1 MSTPALTL
9 HGVGKRFGDVQAL
22 HDVDVTVESGTVHC
36 ILGENGAGKST
47 LCNLVFGGYP
57 PDTGRIALGGK
68 DFRPDSPAAAM
79 AAGVAMVHQHFSLV
93 TTMTVAEN
101 LLLTQHGLRLRRQ
114 DLTDRLDEIAQTYRL
129 RVDLD
134 QQVATMPVGARQKVE
149 IVKALLRDP
158 SLILLDE
165 PTGVLDPAEIDALI
179 DTCRAIAADG
189 KAVVLVTHK
198 LGEVA
203 RVADAATVLRRG
215 TVAGGGRMST
225 TSIAQLLTAMVGRT
239 AADLDPTVAA
249 TIGLDPADAVTHR
262 VGAAPTSISGPDA
275 AEPRSITT
283 SKTSVPMGETGS
295 TASALTRA
303 PIVEHGAESVAP
315 RVDNESG
322 SAAAVLTVDR
332 VTVHRADGSTAL
344 NDARLVVYPGEIVG
358 IAGVE
363 GNGQSELVAVL
374 AGDTPVSGG
383 TVTLADTDITTA
395 NPATRTGLG
404 IGIVPED
411 RHRDAMVAEMTLA
424 ENLFLG
430 RLGRFRR
437 FGLLDKQA
445 MGRAAKA
452 ELDRFDVRAAGP
464 WVPMGS
470 LSGGNQQKVVLA
482 RELSAAN
489 LRCLVAAQPTRGLD
503 IGAVDFVLTQLRRAA
518 TAGCGVL
525 VVSSEVPELL
535 ALCDRVFV
543 AYRGALAGPVET
555 SDPAAAQQISEL
567 MMGVAA

>member
-9 HGVGKRFGDVQAL
+9 HGVGKRFGDVRAL
-22 HDVDVTVESGTVHC
+22 HDVDLTVGSGTVHC

-47 LCNLVFGGYP
+47 LCNLVFGGYR
-57 PDTGRIALGGK
+57 PDAGRMTLGS
-68 DFRPDSPAAAM
+68 DPFRPDSPAAAM
-79 AAGVAMVHQHFSLV
+79 TAGVAMVHQHFSLV

-101 LLLTQHGLRLRRQ
+101 LLLTQHGRRLRRK
-114 DLTDRLDEIAQTYRL
+114 DLTDRLDEIAQRYRL
-129 RVDLD
+129 RIDLD
-134 QQVATMPVGARQKVE
+134 QRVASMPVGARQKVE

-215 TVAGGGRMST
+215 TVAGGGPMSNT
-225 TSIAQLLTAMVGRT
+225 TITELLTAMVGRT

-249 TIGLDPADAVTHR
+249 TIGLDPADT
-262 VGAAPTSISGPDA
+262 AAP
-275 AEPRSITT
+275 
-283 SKTSVPMGETGS
+283 KTIANPSLPGETS
-295 TASALTRA
+295 
-303 PIVEHGAESVAP
+303 
-315 RVDNESG
+315 
-322 SAAAVLTVDR
+322 SAAPVLTVDR
-332 VTVHRADGSTAL
+332 VTVHRDDGSAAL
-344 NDARLVVYPGEIVG
+344 DDAHLLVRPGEIVG

-374 AGDTPVSGG
+374 AGGTPVSSG
-383 TVTLADTDITTA
+383 TVTLAETDITTA
-395 NPATRTGLG
+395 SPATRTGLG
-404 IGIVPED
+404 LGVVPED

-445 MGRAAKA
+445 MGRAAQA

-518 TAGCGVL
+518 ADGCGVL

-535 ALCDRVFV
+535 ALCDRVLV

-555 SDPAAAQQISEL
+555 SDPTAAQQISEL
-567 MMGVAA
+567 MMGVAG

>member
-47 LCNLVFGGYP
+47 LCNLVFGGYR
-57 PDTGRIALGGK
+57 PDSGRIQLGGK

-79 AAGVAMVHQHFSLV
+79 ASGVAMVHQHFSLV

-101 LLLTQHGLRLRRQ
+101 LLLTQHGLRSRRTE
-114 DLTDRLDEIAQTYRL
+114 LTDRLDEIAQRYRL

-134 QQVATMPVGARQKVE
+134 QRVATMPVGARQKVE

-158 SLILLDE
+158 ALILLDE

-215 TVAGGGRMST
+215 TVAGGGRMSNT
-225 TSIAQLLTAMVGRT
+225 TIAGLLTAMVGRT
-239 AADLDPTVAA
+239 AADLDPSVAA
-249 TIGLDPADAVTHR
+249 TIGLDPT
-262 VGAAPTSISGPDA
+262 DA
-275 AEPRSITT
+275 ARSIGVAVSNTE
-283 SKTSVPMGETGS
+283 SDSPAQALAGEPVVDHG
-295 TASALTRA
+295 TASAPSSARLVPSADSVSPA
-303 PIVEHGAESVAP
+303 P
-315 RVDNESG
+315 
-322 SAAAVLTVDR
+322 VLTIDR
-332 VTVHRADGSTAL
+332 VTVHRADGSAAL
-344 NDARLVVYPGEIVG
+344 DDARLVVRPGEIVG

-374 AGDTPVSGG
+374 AGGTPVSGG
-383 TVTLADTDITTA
+383 RVTLADTDITTA
-395 NPATRTGLG
+395 SPATRTALGLG
-404 IGIVPED
+404 VVPED

-430 RLGRFRR
+430 QLGRFRR

-445 MGRAAKA
+445 MGRAAQA

-518 TAGCGVL
+518 ADGCGVL

-555 SDPAAAQQISEL
+555 ADPAAAQQISEL
-567 MMGVAA
+567 MMGVAP

>member
-1 MSTPALTL
+1 MITPALTL
-9 HGVGKRFGDVQAL
+9 QGLGKSFGDVQAL

-36 ILGENGAGKST
+36 VLGENGAGKST
-47 LCNLVFGGYP
+47 LCNLVFGGYR
-57 PDTGRIALGGK
+57 PDTGRMTLGGTE
-68 DFRPDSPAAAM
+68 FRPDSPAAAM

-101 LLLTQHGLRLRRQ
+101 LLLTQRGVRMRRAE
-114 DLTDRLDEIAQTYRL
+114 LTDRLDEIAQRYRL
-129 RVDLD
+129 RIDLD
-134 QQVATMPVGARQKVE
+134 QQIATMPVGARQKVE

-179 DTCRAIAADG
+179 DTCRAVAADG

-215 TVAGGGRMST
+215 TVAGGGRMSNT
-225 TSIAQLLTAMVGRT
+225 GIAQLLTAMVGRT

-249 TIGLDPADAVTHR
+249 TLGLDTVRPATKVTP
-262 VGAAPTSISGPDA
+262 APETATPVL
-275 AEPRSITT
+275 
-283 SKTSVPMGETGS
+283 SVDGL
-295 TASALTRA
+295 TA
-303 PIVEHGAESVAP
+303 
-315 RVDNESG
+315 
-322 SAAAVLTVDR
+322 
-332 VTVHRADGSTAL
+332 HRADGSTAL
-344 NDARLVVYPGEIVG
+344 DEVRLRVRPGEIVG

-374 AGDTPVSGG
+374 AGSAPAAAG
-383 TVTLADTDITTA
+383 TVTLDGTDITA
-395 NPATRTGLG
+395 ARPATRTGLG
-404 IGIVPED
+404 LGVVPED
-411 RHRDAMVAEMTLA
+411 RHRDAMVADMTIA

-430 RLGRFRR
+430 QLGRFRR
-437 FGLLDKQA
+437 FGLLDKRA
-445 MGRAAKA
+445 MGRAAQA
-452 ELDRFDVRAAGP
+452 ELARFDVRAAGP
-464 WVPMGS
+464 WVRMGA

-482 RELSAAN
+482 RELSTEN

-518 TAGCGVL
+518 ADGCGVL

-535 ALCDRVFV
+535 ALCDRVLV
-543 AYRGALAGPVET
+543 AYRGTLTGPVET
-555 SDPAAAQQISEL
+555 ADPTAAQQISEL
-567 MMGVAA
+567 MMGVSA

>member
-22 HDVDVTVESGTVHC
+22 HDVHVTVESGTVHC

-47 LCNLVFGGYP
+47 LCNLVFGGYR
-57 PDTGRIALGGK
+57 PDTGRIELGGEA
-68 DFRPDSPAAAM
+68 FRPDSPAAAM
-79 AAGVAMVHQHFSLV
+79 ASGVAMVHQHFSLV

-101 LLLTQHGLRLRRQ
+101 LLLTQHGLRSRRTE
-114 DLTDRLDEIAQTYRL
+114 LTDRLDEIAQRYRL

-158 SLILLDE
+158 ALILLDE

-215 TVAGGGRMST
+215 TVAGGGPMSST
-225 TSIAQLLTAMVGRT
+225 TIAELLTAMVGRP
-239 AADLDPTVAA
+239 ADDLDPTLAA
-249 TIGLDPADAVTHR
+249 TIGLDPGDARRPASVPVLVAESGTPTTDLTGR
-262 VGAAPTSISGPDA
+262 PAIDNGTESAPPNNS
-275 AEPRSITT
+275 PRS
-283 SKTSVPMGETGS
+283 
-295 TASALTRA
+295 SA
-303 PIVEHGAESVAP
+303 
-315 RVDNESG
+315 DSG
-322 SAAAVLTVDR
+322 LPAAVLTIDR
-332 VTVHRADGSTAL
+332 VTVHRTDGSVAL
-344 NDARLVVYPGEIVG
+344 DDAGLLVQPGEIVG

-374 AGDTPVSGG
+374 AGSTPVSSGS
-383 TVTLADTDITTA
+383 VTLAGTDITA
-395 NPATRTGLG
+395 ASPATRTALGL
-404 IGIVPED
+404 GIVPED

-430 RLGRFRR
+430 RLGGFRR

-445 MGRAAKA
+445 MGRAAQT

-518 TAGCGVL
+518 ADGCGVL

-555 SDPAAAQQISEL
+555 SDPTAAQQISEL
-567 MMGVAA
+567 MMGVTA

>member
-9 HGVGKRFGDVQAL
+9 QGLGKSFGDVRAL

-36 ILGENGAGKST
+36 VLGENGAGKST
-47 LCNLVFGGYP
+47 LCNLVFGGYR
-57 PDTGRIALGGK
+57 PDTGRMTLGGTE
-68 DFRPDSPAAAM
+68 FRPDSPAAAM

-101 LLLTQHGLRLRRQ
+101 LLLTQRGVRMRRGE
-114 DLTDRLDEIAQTYRL
+114 LTDRLDEIAQRYRL
-129 RVDLD
+129 RIDLD
-134 QQVATMPVGARQKVE
+134 QRVATMPVGARQKVE

-179 DTCRAIAADG
+179 DTCRAVAADG

-215 TVAGGGRMST
+215 TVAGGGRMSNT
-225 TSIAQLLTAMVGRT
+225 GITQLLTAMVGRT

-249 TIGLDPADAVTHR
+249 TLGVDTARPATKI
-262 VGAAPTSISGPDA
+262 APTPETA
-275 AEPRSITT
+275 MPVL
-283 SKTSVPMGETGS
+283 SVDGL
-295 TASALTRA
+295 TA
-303 PIVEHGAESVAP
+303 
-315 RVDNESG
+315 
-322 SAAAVLTVDR
+322 
-332 VTVHRADGSTAL
+332 HRADGSTAL
-344 NDARLVVYPGEIVG
+344 DEVRLRVRPGEIVG

-374 AGDTPVSGG
+374 AGSAPAAAG
-383 TVTLADTDITTA
+383 TVTLDGTDITA
-395 NPATRTGLG
+395 ARPATRTGLG
-404 IGIVPED
+404 LAVVPED
-411 RHRDAMVAEMTLA
+411 RHRDAMVADMTIA

-430 RLGRFRR
+430 QLGRFRR
-437 FGLLDKQA
+437 FGLLDKRA
-445 MGRAAKA
+445 MGRAAQA
-452 ELDRFDVRAAGP
+452 ELERFDVRAAGP
-464 WVPMGS
+464 WVRMGA

-482 RELSAAN
+482 RELSTTN

-503 IGAVDFVLTQLRRAA
+503 IGAVDFVLTRLRSAA
-518 TAGCGVL
+518 ADGCGVL

-535 ALCDRVFV
+535 ALCDRVLV
-543 AYRGALAGPVET
+543 AYRGTLTGPVET
-555 SDPAAAQQISEL
+555 ADPTAAQQISEL
-567 MMGVAA
+567 MMGVSA

>member
-1 MSTPALTL
+1 MSTSALTL
-9 HGVGKRFGDVQAL
+9 QGVGKRFGDVQAL

-47 LCNLVFGGYP
+47 LCNLVFGGYR
-57 PDTGRIALGGK
+57 PDTGAMLLGGK

-101 LLLTQHGLRLRRQ
+101 LLLTQQGLRMRRK
-114 DLTDRLDEIAQTYRL
+114 DLTDRLDEIAQRYRL
-129 RVDLD
+129 RIDPD
-134 QQVATMPVGARQKVE
+134 SQVATMPVGARQKVE

-215 TVAGGGRMST
+215 TVAGGGRMSN

-249 TIGLDPADAVTHR
+249 TIGLDPAEAM
-262 VGAAPTSISGPDA
+262 VGEAA
-275 AEPRSITT
+275 SITDT
-283 SKTSVPMGETGS
+283 HSNVDQGTVPGADTRPVAAGESGCP
-295 TASALTRA
+295 A
-303 PIVEHGAESVAP
+303 PI
-315 RVDNESG
+315 
-322 SAAAVLTVDR
+322 LTVDG
-332 VTVHRADGSTAL
+332 VTVHRADGSAAL
-344 NDARLVVYPGEIVG
+344 NDARLVVRPGEIVG

-374 AGDTPVSGG
+374 AGGTPVSSG
-383 TVTLADTDITTA
+383 TVSLAGTDITTA
-395 NPATRTGLG
+395 SPATRTGLG
-404 IGIVPED
+404 LGVVPED

-430 RLGRFRR
+430 QLGRFRR
-437 FGLLDKQA
+437 FGLLDKKA
-445 MGRAAKA
+445 MGRAAQA

-482 RELSAAN
+482 RELSTAD

-518 TAGCGVL
+518 ADGCAVL

>member
-9 HGVGKRFGDVQAL
+9 QGVGKRFGDVQAL

-47 LCNLVFGGYP
+47 LCNLVFGGYR
-57 PDTGRIALGGK
+57 PDSGRMRLGDK
-68 DFRPDSPAAAM
+68 TFRPDSPAAAM
-79 AAGVAMVHQHFSLV
+79 ASGVAMVHQHFSLV

-101 LLLTQHGLRLRRQ
+101 LLLTQHGLRMRRK
-114 DLTDRLDEIAQTYRL
+114 DLTDRLDEIAQRYRL
-129 RVDLD
+129 RIDLD

-158 SLILLDE
+158 ALILLDE

-215 TVAGGGRMST
+215 TVAGGGRMSN
-225 TSIAQLLTAMVGRT
+225 TSIAGLLTAMVGRT

-249 TIGLDPADAVTHR
+249 TLGI
-262 VGAAPTSISGPDA
+262 DA
-275 AEPRSITT
+275 ASSAPKPAAREPS
-283 SKTSVPMGETGS
+283 SLES
-295 TASALTRA
+295 TPVLAVDGLSAR
-303 PIVEHGAESVAP
+303 
-315 RVDNESG
+315 
-322 SAAAVLTVDR
+322 
-332 VTVHRADGSTAL
+332 RADGSTAL
-344 NDARLVVYPGEIVG
+344 DEVRLLVRPGEIVG

-374 AGDTPVSGG
+374 AGSTPASGG
-383 TVTLADTDITTA
+383 TVTLDGTDITA
-395 NPATRTGLG
+395 ARPATRTELGLG
-404 IGIVPED
+404 VVPED
-411 RHRDAMVAEMTLA
+411 RHRDAMVADMTIA

-437 FGLLDKQA
+437 FGLLDKRA
-445 MGRAAKA
+445 IGRAAQT

-464 WVPMGS
+464 WVRMGS

-518 TAGCGVL
+518 ADGCGVL

-555 SDPAAAQQISEL
+555 SDPAAAQQISEM
-567 MMGVAA
+567 MMGVSA

>member
-1 MSTPALTL
+1 MAMGTPALTL
-9 HGVGKRFGDVQAL
+9 HGVGKSFGAVRAL
-22 HDVDVTVESGTVHC
+22 HDVDVTVESGTVHSV
-36 ILGENGAGKST
+36 LGENGAGKST

-57 PDTGRIALGGK
+57 PDDGRIELGGK
-68 DFRPDSPAAAM
+68 AFRPESPAAAM
-79 AAGVAMVHQHFSLV
+79 RAGVAMVHQHFSLV

-101 LLLTQHGLRLRRQ
+101 LLLTQHGLRLRRR
-114 DLTDRLDEIAQTYRL
+114 DLTSRLDEIAHRYRL
-129 RVDLD
+129 RIDLD

-158 SLILLDE
+158 ALILLDE

-215 TVAGGGRMST
+215 TVAGGGPLPET
-225 TSIAQLLTAMVGRT
+225 TISELLTAMVGREAT
-239 AADLDPTVAA
+239 DLDPTVAA
-249 TIGLDPADAVTHR
+249 TIGLDPGEHR
-262 VGAAPTSISGPDA
+262 
-275 AEPRSITT
+275 TT
-283 SKTSVPMGETGS
+283 GRRRGETVI
-295 TASALTRA
+295 A
-303 PIVEHGAESVAP
+303 HESSSP
-315 RVDNESG
+315 
-322 SAAAVLTVDR
+322 AAVLTVDG
-332 VTVHRADGSTAL
+332 VTVHRADGSIAL
-344 NDARLVVYPGEIVG
+344 DEASLAVRPGEIVG

-374 AGDTPVSGG
+374 AGGTPVRAG
-383 TVTLADTDITTA
+383 TVALAGADITTA
-395 NPATRTGLG
+395 NPATRTSLGLG
-404 IGIVPED
+404 VVPED
-411 RHRDAMVAEMTLA
+411 RHRDGMVADMTLA

-430 RLGRFRR
+430 GLGRFRR

-445 MGRAAKA
+445 MGRAAQA

-503 IGAVDFVLTQLRRAA
+503 IGAVDFVLTQLRDAA
-518 TAGCGVL
+518 ARGCGVL

-535 ALCDRVFV
+535 ALCDRIFV
-543 AYRGALAGPVET
+543 AYRGELAGPVET
-555 SDPAAAQQISEL
+555 TDPGAAQQISEL

>member
-9 HGVGKRFGDVQAL
+9 QGVGKRFGDVQAL

-47 LCNLVFGGYP
+47 LCNLVFGGYR
-57 PDTGRIALGGK
+57 PDNGRIKLGGN

-93 TTMTVAEN
+93 TTMTVGEN
-101 LLLTQHGLRLRRQ
+101 LLLTQRGLRMRRR
-114 DLTDRLDEIAQTYRL
+114 DLTDRLAEIAQRYRL
-129 RVDLD
+129 RIDLD

-158 SLILLDE
+158 ALILLDE

-225 TSIAQLLTAMVGRT
+225 TTIAQLLTAMVGRT
-239 AADLDPTVAA
+239 AADLHPTVAA
-249 TIGLDPADAVTHR
+249 TIGLDPTKP
-262 VGAAPTSISGPDA
+262 AAPAST
-275 AEPRSITT
+275 AEAVVQESAN
-283 SKTSVPMGETGS
+283 ETGS
-295 TASALTRA
+295 PA
-303 PIVEHGAESVAP
+303 P
-315 RVDNESG
+315 
-322 SAAAVLTVDR
+322 VLTVDR
-332 VTVHRADGSTAL
+332 VTVRRADGSAAL
-344 NDARLVVYPGEIVG
+344 DDARLVVRPGEIVG

-374 AGDTPVSGG
+374 AGSTPVNAG
-383 TVTLADTDITTA
+383 TVTLDGVDITTA
-395 NPATRTGLG
+395 RPAARTERGL
-404 IGIVPED
+404 GIVPED
-411 RHRDAMVAEMTLA
+411 RHRDAMVADMTLA

-430 RLGRFRR
+430 QLSRFRR
-437 FGLLDKQA
+437 FGLLDKRA
-445 MGRAAKA
+445 IGRAAQT

-464 WVPMGS
+464 WVRMGS

-482 RELSAAN
+482 RELSATN

-518 TAGCGVL
+518 ADGCGVL

-555 SDPAAAQQISEL
+555 SDPTAAQQISEL
-567 MMGVAA
+567 MMGVSV

>member
-1 MSTPALTL
+1 MSASALTL
-9 HGVGKRFGDVQAL
+9 QGLGKSFGDVQAL

-36 ILGENGAGKST
+36 VLGENGAGKST
-47 LCNLVFGGYP
+47 LCNLVFGGYR
-57 PDTGRIALGGK
+57 PDTGRMMLGGTE
-68 DFRPDSPAAAM
+68 FRPDSPAAAM

-101 LLLTQHGLRLRRQ
+101 LLLTQRGVRMRRAE
-114 DLTDRLDEIAQTYRL
+114 LTDRLDEIARRYRL
-129 RVDLD
+129 RIDLD
-134 QQVATMPVGARQKVE
+134 QRVATMPVGARQKVE

-179 DTCRAIAADG
+179 DTCRAVAADG

-249 TIGLDPADAVTHR
+249 TLGLDTATAPVPRAAAADL
-262 VGAAPTSISGPDA
+262 GDAAPVLVVDGVSATRPD
-275 AEPRSITT
+275 
-283 SKTSVPMGETGS
+283 G
-295 TASALTRA
+295 
-303 PIVEHGAESVAP
+303 SVALDEV
-315 RVDNESG
+315 RL
-322 SAAAVLTVDR
+322 AVR
-332 VTVHRADGSTAL
+332 
-344 NDARLVVYPGEIVG
+344 PGEIVG

-374 AGDTPVSGG
+374 AGGVAATGG
-383 TVTLADTDITTA
+383 TVTLDGIDITA
-395 NPATRTGLG
+395 ARPAIRTGLG
-404 IGIVPED
+404 LGVVPED
-411 RHRDAMVAEMTLA
+411 RHRDAMVADMTLA

-430 RLGRFRR
+430 QLGRFRR
-437 FGLLDKQA
+437 FGLLDKRA
-445 MGRAAKA
+445 MGRAAQA
-452 ELDRFDVRAAGP
+452 ELERFDVRAAGP
-464 WVPMGS
+464 WVRMGS

-482 RELSAAN
+482 RELSTAN

-518 TAGCGVL
+518 ADGCAVL

-555 SDPAAAQQISEL
+555 SDPAAPQQISEL

>member
-1 MSTPALTL
+1 MAMDTPALTL
-9 HGVGKRFGDVQAL
+9 HGVGKSFGAVRAL

-36 ILGENGAGKST
+36 VLGENGAGKST

-57 PDTGRIALGGK
+57 PDAGRIELGGK
-68 DFRPDSPAAAM
+68 PFRPDSPAAAM
-79 AAGVAMVHQHFSLV
+79 RAGVAMVHQHFSLV

-101 LLLTQHGLRLRRQ
+101 LLLTQHGLRLRRA
-114 DLTDRLDEIAQTYRL
+114 DLTSRLDEIAHRYRL
-129 RVDLD
+129 RIDLD

-158 SLILLDE
+158 ALILLDE

-215 TVAGGGRMST
+215 TVAGGGPLPET
-225 TSIAQLLTAMVGRT
+225 TISELLTAMVGREVT
-239 AADLDPTVAA
+239 DLDPTVAA
-249 TIGLDPADAVTHR
+249 TIGLDPGEPAQVLT
-262 VGAAPTSISGPDA
+262 APGSATPVATD
-275 AEPRSITT
+275 PTT
-283 SKTSVPMGETGS
+283 SPAAGEHRTTDRRRGETVITHGS
-295 TASALTRA
+295 NQ
-303 PIVEHGAESVAP
+303 P
-315 RVDNESG
+315 
-322 SAAAVLTVDR
+322 AAVLTVDG
-332 VTVHRADGSTAL
+332 VTVHRADGSIAL
-344 NDARLVVYPGEIVG
+344 DEASLAVRPGEIVG

-374 AGDTPVSGG
+374 AGGTPVRAG
-383 TVTLADTDITTA
+383 TVALAGADITTA
-395 NPATRTGLG
+395 NPATRTSLGLG
-404 IGIVPED
+404 VVPED
-411 RHRDAMVAEMTLA
+411 RHRDGMVADMTLA

-430 RLGRFRR
+430 SLGRFRR

-445 MGRAAKA
+445 MGRAAQA

-503 IGAVDFVLTQLRRAA
+503 IGAVDFVLTQLRHAA
-518 TAGCGVL
+518 ARGCGVL

-535 ALCDRVFV
+535 ALCDRIFV
-543 AYRGALAGPVET
+543 AYRGELAGPVET
-555 SDPAAAQQISEL
+555 TDPVAAQQISEL

>member
-47 LCNLVFGGYP
+47 LCNLVFGGYQ
-57 PDTGRIALGGK
+57 PDAGRIQLGGK
-68 DFRPDSPAAAM
+68 AFRPDSPAAAM
-79 AAGVAMVHQHFSLV
+79 TAGVAMVHQHFSLV

-101 LLLTQHGLRLRRQ
+101 LLLTQHGLRLRRK
-114 DLTDRLDEIAQTYRL
+114 DLTDRLDEIAQRYRL
-129 RVDLD
+129 RIDLD
-134 QQVATMPVGARQKVE
+134 QHVATMPVGARQKVE

-158 SLILLDE
+158 ALILLDE

-225 TSIAQLLTAMVGRT
+225 TTIAQLLTAMVGRT

-249 TIGLDPADAVTHR
+249 TIGLDPT
-262 VGAAPTSISGPDA
+262 DA
-275 AEPRSITT
+275 AEVVD
-283 SKTSVPMGETGS
+283 VPATIAEMGAPSPSPTPAIEPGPPSTGLE
-295 TASALTRA
+295 SA
-303 PIVEHGAESVAP
+303 VESDSP
-315 RVDNESG
+315 TP
-322 SAAAVLTVDR
+322 VLTIDR

-344 NDARLVVYPGEIVG
+344 DDARLVVRPGEIVG

-374 AGDTPVSGG
+374 AGGTPVSGG

-395 NPATRTGLG
+395 NPATRTRLGLG
-404 IGIVPED
+404 VVPED

-445 MGRAAKA
+445 MGRAAQA

-503 IGAVDFVLTQLRRAA
+503 IGAVDFVLTRLRRAA
-518 TAGCGVL
+518 ADGCGVL

-555 SDPAAAQQISEL
+555 SDPAAAHQISEL

>member
-9 HGVGKRFGDVQAL
+9 RDVGKSFGDVRAL
-22 HDVDVTVESGTVHC
+22 HGVDLTVESGTVHC
-36 ILGENGAGKST
+36 VLGENGAGKST
-47 LCNLVFGGYP
+47 LCNLVFGGYR
-57 PDTGRIALGGK
+57 PDTGRMLLGGTE
-68 DFRPDSPAAAM
+68 FRPDSPAAAM

-93 TTMTVAEN
+93 TTMTVGEN
-101 LLLTQHGLRLRRQ
+101 LLLTQHGLRMRRAE
-114 DLTDRLDEIAQTYRL
+114 LTDRLDEIARRYRL
-129 RVDLD
+129 RVDPE
-134 QQVATMPVGARQKVE
+134 QRVATMPVGARQKVE

-158 SLILLDE
+158 ALILLDE

-179 DTCRAIAADG
+179 DTCRAVAADG

-215 TVAGGGRMST
+215 TVAGGGRMSN
-225 TSIAQLLTAMVGRT
+225 TSIAGLLTAMVGRT

-249 TIGLDPADAVTHR
+249 TLGVDTVAPAPKR
-262 VGAAPTSISGPDA
+262 AAAQDVSD
-275 AEPRSITT
+275 
-283 SKTSVPMGETGS
+283 
-295 TASALTRA
+295 RA
-303 PIVEHGAESVAP
+303 PVLSVDGLSL
-315 RVDNESG
+315 R
-322 SAAAVLTVDR
+322 
-332 VTVHRADGSTAL
+332 RADGSTAL
-344 NDARLVVYPGEIVG
+344 DEVRLRVRPGEIVG

-374 AGDTPVSGG
+374 AGGATAEHG
-383 TVTLADTDITTA
+383 TVTLDGTDITTA
-395 NPATRTGLG
+395 RPATRTALGLG
-404 IGIVPED
+404 VVPED
-411 RHRDAMVAEMTLA
+411 RHRDGMVADMSIA

-430 RLGRFRR
+430 QLGRFRR
-437 FGLLDKQA
+437 FGLLDKRA
-445 MGRAAKA
+445 MTRAAEA
-452 ELDRFDVRAAGP
+452 ELARFDVRAAGP
-464 WVPMGS
+464 WVRMGA

-518 TAGCGVL
+518 ADGCGVL

-543 AYRGALAGPVET
+543 AYRGALTGPVT
-555 SDPAAAQQISEL
+555 TADPAAAQQISEL
-567 MMGVAA
+567 MMGVSA

>member
-22 HDVDVTVESGTVHC
+22 HEVDLTVESGTVHC
-36 ILGENGAGKST
+36 VLGENGAGKST
-47 LCNLVFGGYP
+47 LCNLVFGGYQ
-57 PDTGRIALGGK
+57 PDTGRIQLGGK

-79 AAGVAMVHQHFSLV
+79 ASGVAMVHQHFSLV
-93 TTMTVAEN
+93 TTMTVGEN
-101 LLLTQHGLRLRRQ
+101 LLLTQHGFRSRRKE
-114 DLTDRLDEIAQTYRL
+114 LADRLDEIAQRYRL

-158 SLILLDE
+158 ALILLDE

-215 TVAGGGRMST
+215 TVAGGGRMSNT
-225 TSIAQLLTAMVGRT
+225 TIAQLLTAMVGRT

-249 TIGLDPADAVTHR
+249 TIGLDPADAARSV
-262 VGAAPTSISGPDA
+262 SGPDTDA
-275 AEPRSITT
+275 GPGSPATDLTEEPATAPPDARLL
-283 SKTSVPMGETGS
+283 S
-295 TASALTRA
+295 T
-303 PIVEHGAESVAP
+303 
-315 RVDNESG
+315 DSG
-322 SAAAVLTVDR
+322 SPAPVLTIDR
-332 VTVHRADGSTAL
+332 VRVHRADGSAAL
-344 NDARLVVYPGEIVG
+344 DDARLVVRPGEIVG

-374 AGDTPVSGG
+374 AGGTPVSGG
-383 TVTLADTDITTA
+383 SVTLAGTDITTA
-395 NPATRTGLG
+395 SPATRTGLG
-404 IGIVPED
+404 LGVVPED

-430 RLGRFRR
+430 QLGRFRR

-445 MGRAAKA
+445 MGRAAQA

-518 TAGCGVL
+518 ADGCGVL

-543 AYRGALAGPVET
+543 AYRGCLAGPVET

>member
-9 HGVGKRFGDVQAL
+9 HRVGKQFGAVQAL
-22 HDVDVTVESGTVHC
+22 HEVDVTVESGTVHC
-36 ILGENGAGKST
+36 VLGENGAGKST
-47 LCNLVFGGYP
+47 LCNLVFGGYR
-57 PDTGRIALGGK
+57 PDAGRMLLGGA

-79 AAGVAMVHQHFSLV
+79 RAGVAMVHQHFSLV

-101 LLLTQHGLRLRRQ
+101 LLLTQHGLRVRRK
-114 DLTDRLDEIAQTYRL
+114 DLTDRLGEIAQRYRL

-215 TVAGGGRMST
+215 TVAGGGRMSNT
-225 TSIAQLLTAMVGRT
+225 TIAELLTAMVGRT
-239 AADLDPTVAA
+239 AANLDPTVAA
-249 TIGLDPADAVTHR
+249 TIGAHSADAAQTAAVPATFAASGSPAPDLADDQVTER
-262 VGAAPTSISGPDA
+262 DA
-275 AEPRSITT
+275 ELIPSRTQ
-283 SKTSVPMGETGS
+283 
-295 TASALTRA
+295 R
-303 PIVEHGAESVAP
+303 GAES
-315 RVDNESG
+315 G
-322 SAAAVLTVDR
+322 SPTTVLTIDR
-332 VTVHRADGSTAL
+332 VTVHRADGSAAL
-344 NDARLVVYPGEIVG
+344 ADARLVVRPGEIVG

-374 AGDTPVSGG
+374 AGGTPVSNG

-395 NPATRTGLG
+395 SPATRTRLGLG
-404 IGIVPED
+404 VVPED

-482 RELSAAN
+482 RELSTAN

-518 TAGCGVL
+518 ADGCGVL

-555 SDPAAAQQISEL
+555 TDPTAAQQISEL

>member
-1 MSTPALTL
+1 MNTPALTL

-47 LCNLVFGGYP
+47 LCNVVFGGYH
-57 PDTGRIALGGK
+57 PDTGRMQLGGK

-79 AAGVAMVHQHFSLV
+79 ASGVAMVHQHFSLV

-101 LLLTQHGLRLRRQ
+101 LLLTQHGLRSRRKE
-114 DLTDRLDEIAQTYRL
+114 LTDRLDEIAQRYRL
-129 RVDLD
+129 RVDLS

-158 SLILLDE
+158 ALILLDE

-215 TVAGGGRMST
+215 TVAGGGRMSNT
-225 TSIAQLLTAMVGRT
+225 TIAQLLTAMVGRT

-249 TIGLDPADAVTHR
+249 TIGLDPADSAKTADSPATALP
-262 VGAAPTSISGPDA
+262 VGPAT
-275 AEPRSITT
+275 E
-283 SKTSVPMGETGS
+283 S
-295 TASALTRA
+295 TPSSAGL
-303 PIVEHGAESVAP
+303 VSSAESDSPAP
-315 RVDNESG
+315 
-322 SAAAVLTVDR
+322 VLTIDR
-332 VTVHRADGSTAL
+332 VTVHRADGSAAL
-344 NDARLVVYPGEIVG
+344 DEACLVVRPGEIVG

-374 AGDTPVSGG
+374 AGATPVSAG
-383 TVTLADTDITTA
+383 TVTLAEADITTA
-395 NPATRTGLG
+395 TPATRTGLG
-404 IGIVPED
+404 LGVVPED

-445 MGRAAKA
+445 MGRAAQA

-503 IGAVDFVLTQLRRAA
+503 IGAVDFVLTQLRHAA
-518 TAGCGVL
+518 ADGCGVL

-543 AYRGALAGPVET
+543 AYRGTLAGPIET

>member
-22 HDVDVTVESGTVHC
+22 HEVDVTVESGTVHC

-47 LCNLVFGGYP
+47 LCNLVFGGYR
-57 PDTGRIALGGK
+57 PDTGRIELGGNL
-68 DFRPDSPAAAM
+68 FRPDSPAAAM

-114 DLTDRLDEIAQTYRL
+114 DLTDRLDQIAQRYRL
-129 RVDLD
+129 RIDLD

-149 IVKALLRDP
+149 IVKALLRNP
-158 SLILLDE
+158 ALILLDE

-215 TVAGGGRMST
+215 TVAGGGRMSNT
-225 TSIAQLLTAMVGRT
+225 TIAQLLTAMVGRT
-239 AADLDPTVAA
+239 AAELDPTVAA
-249 TIGLDPADAVTHR
+249 TIGLDPTDAMRAADAPATI
-262 VGAAPTSISGPDA
+262 A
-275 AEPRSITT
+275 
-283 SKTSVPMGETGS
+283 ETGS
-295 TASALTRA
+295 PTTGPALDPEQGTPSGGLESTA
-303 PIVEHGAESVAP
+303 
-315 RVDNESG
+315 ESG
-322 SAAAVLTVDR
+322 SPAPVLTIDR
-332 VTVHRADGSTAL
+332 VTVHRADGSAAL
-344 NDARLVVYPGEIVG
+344 NDARLVVRPGEIVG

-374 AGDTPVSGG
+374 AGGTPVTSG

-404 IGIVPED
+404 LGVVPED

-482 RELSAAN
+482 RELSTAN

-518 TAGCGVL
+518 ADGCGVL

-543 AYRGALAGPVET
+543 AYRGALRGPVET

>member
-9 HGVGKRFGDVQAL
+9 QGLGKRFGDVQAL
-22 HDVDVTVESGTVHC
+22 HEVDVTVESGTVHC
-36 ILGENGAGKST
+36 VLGENGAGKST
-47 LCNLVFGGYP
+47 LCNLVFGGYR
-57 PDTGRIALGGK
+57 PDTGRMTLGGTE
-68 DFRPDSPAAAM
+68 FRPDSPAAAM

-101 LLLTQHGLRLRRQ
+101 LLLTQRGVRMRRAE
-114 DLTDRLDEIAQTYRL
+114 LTDRLDEIAQRYRL
-129 RVDLD
+129 RIDLD

-179 DTCRAIAADG
+179 DTCRAVAADG

-215 TVAGGGRMST
+215 TVAGGGRMSNT
-225 TSIAQLLTAMVGRT
+225 GIAQLLTAMVGRT

-249 TIGLDPADAVTHR
+249 TLGLDTVETARPTAKVTPAIGSETPVL
-262 VGAAPTSISGPDA
+262 
-275 AEPRSITT
+275 
-283 SKTSVPMGETGS
+283 SVDG
-295 TASALTRA
+295 LRA
-303 PIVEHGAESVAP
+303 Y
-315 RVDNESG
+315 
-322 SAAAVLTVDR
+322 
-332 VTVHRADGSTAL
+332 RADGSTAL
-344 NDARLVVYPGEIVG
+344 DQVRLRVRPGEIVG

-374 AGDTPVSGG
+374 AGSAPAAGG
-383 TVTLADTDITTA
+383 TVTLDCTDITA
-395 NPATRTGLG
+395 ARPATRTGLG
-404 IGIVPED
+404 LGVVPED
-411 RHRDAMVAEMTLA
+411 RHRDAMVADMTIA

-430 RLGRFRR
+430 QLDRFRR
-437 FGLLDKQA
+437 FGLLDKRA
-445 MGRAAKA
+445 MGRAARA
-452 ELDRFDVRAAGP
+452 ELARFDVRAAGP
-464 WVPMGS
+464 WARMGA

-482 RELSAAN
+482 RELSTTN

-518 TAGCGVL
+518 ADGCGVL

-535 ALCDRVFV
+535 ALCDRVLV
-543 AYRGALAGPVET
+543 AYRGALTGPVDT
-555 SDPAAAQQISEL
+555 ADPTAAQQISEL
-567 MMGVAA
+567 MMGVTA

>member
-9 HGVGKRFGDVQAL
+9 HGVGKSFGDVRAL
-22 HDVDVTVESGTVHC
+22 HGVDVIVESGTVHC

-47 LCNLVFGGYP
+47 LCNLVFGGYQ
-57 PDTGRIALGGK
+57 PDTGRMELGGK
-68 DFRPDSPAAAM
+68 AFRPDSPAAAM
-79 AAGVAMVHQHFSLV
+79 TAGVAMVHQHFSLV

-101 LLLTQHGLRLRRQ
+101 LLLTQHGLRLRRK
-114 DLTDRLDEIAQTYRL
+114 DLTDRLDEIAQRYRL
-129 RVDLD
+129 RIDLD

-158 SLILLDE
+158 ALILLDE

-215 TVAGGGRMST
+215 TVAGGGRMSNT
-225 TSIAQLLTAMVGRT
+225 TIAQLLTAMVGRT
-239 AADLDPTVAA
+239 QLDPTLAA
-249 TIGLDPADAVTHR
+249 TIGLDPVDAART
-262 VGAAPTSISGPDA
+262 VGAATIITDTDTPATDAGRTARDGTAPQASARTADRVDPQPRGVPEPTS
-275 AEPRSITT
+275 
-283 SKTSVPMGETGS
+283 
-295 TASALTRA
+295 
-303 PIVEHGAESVAP
+303 
-315 RVDNESG
+315 ESG
-322 SAAAVLTVDR
+322 SRAPVLTVDR
-332 VTVHRADGSTAL
+332 VTVGRADSSIAL
-344 NDARLVVYPGEIVG
+344 DDARLVVRPGEIVG

-374 AGDTPVSGG
+374 AGSTPVSGG
-383 TVTLADTDITTA
+383 TVTLAGTDITTA
-395 NPATRTGLG
+395 SPATRTALG
-404 IGIVPED
+404 FGIVPED

-437 FGLLDKQA
+437 FGLLDKPA
-445 MGRAAKA
+445 MGRAAQT

-482 RELSAAN
+482 RELSMAN

-518 TAGCGVL
+518 AGGCGVL

-535 ALCDRVFV
+535 ALCDRIFV
-543 AYRGALAGPVET
+543 AYRGELAGPVET
-555 SDPAAAQQISEL
+555 TDPGAAQQISEL

>member
-9 HGVGKRFGDVQAL
+9 QGLGKSFGDVQAL

-36 ILGENGAGKST
+36 VLGENGAGKST
-47 LCNLVFGGYP
+47 LCNLVFGGYR
-57 PDTGRIALGGK
+57 PDTGRMTLGGTE
-68 DFRPDSPAAAM
+68 FRPDSPAAAM

-101 LLLTQHGLRLRRQ
+101 LLLTQRGVRMRRAE
-114 DLTDRLDEIAQTYRL
+114 LTDRLDEITERYRL
-129 RVDLD
+129 RIDLD

-179 DTCRAIAADG
+179 DTCRAVAADG

-215 TVAGGGRMST
+215 TVAGGGRMSNT
-225 TSIAQLLTAMVGRT
+225 GIAQLLTAMVGRT

-249 TIGLDPADAVTHR
+249 TLGLDTARPATKVTP
-262 VGAAPTSISGPDA
+262 APETAP
-275 AEPRSITT
+275 PVL
-283 SKTSVPMGETGS
+283 SVDGL
-295 TASALTRA
+295 TA
-303 PIVEHGAESVAP
+303 
-315 RVDNESG
+315 
-322 SAAAVLTVDR
+322 
-332 VTVHRADGSTAL
+332 HRADGSTAL
-344 NDARLVVYPGEIVG
+344 DEVRLRVRPGEIVG

-374 AGDTPVSGG
+374 AGSTPAAAG
-383 TVTLADTDITTA
+383 TVTLDGTDITA
-395 NPATRTGLG
+395 ARPATRTGLG
-404 IGIVPED
+404 LGVVPED
-411 RHRDAMVAEMTLA
+411 RHRDAMVADMTIA

-430 RLGRFRR
+430 QLGRFRR
-437 FGLLDKQA
+437 FGLLDKRA
-445 MGRAAKA
+445 MGRAAQA
-452 ELDRFDVRAAGP
+452 ELERFDVRAAGP
-464 WVPMGS
+464 WVRMGA

-482 RELSAAN
+482 RELSTEN

-518 TAGCGVL
+518 ADGCGVL

-535 ALCDRVFV
+535 ALCDRVLV
-543 AYRGALAGPVET
+543 AYRGTLTGPVET
-555 SDPAAAQQISEL
+555 ADPTAAQQISEL
-567 MMGVAA
+567 MMGVSA

>member
-1 MSTPALTL
+1 MNTPALTL
-9 HGVGKRFGDVQAL
+9 QGLGKSFGDVRAL

-36 ILGENGAGKST
+36 VLGENGAGKST
-47 LCNLVFGGYP
+47 LCNLVFGGYR
-57 PDTGRIALGGK
+57 PDTGRMTLGGTE
-68 DFRPDSPAAAM
+68 FRPDSPAAAM

-101 LLLTQHGLRLRRQ
+101 LLLTQRGVRMRRAE
-114 DLTDRLDEIAQTYRL
+114 LTDRLDQIAQRYRL
-129 RVDLD
+129 RIDLD

-179 DTCRAIAADG
+179 DTCRAVAADG

-215 TVAGGGRMST
+215 TVAGGGRMSNT
-225 TSIAQLLTAMVGRT
+225 GIAQLLTAMVGRT

-249 TIGLDPADAVTHR
+249 TLGFDTARSATKVTPAPETATPVLSVDGL
-262 VGAAPTSISGPDA
+262 
-275 AEPRSITT
+275 
-283 SKTSVPMGETGS
+283 
-295 TASALTRA
+295 TA
-303 PIVEHGAESVAP
+303 
-315 RVDNESG
+315 
-322 SAAAVLTVDR
+322 
-332 VTVHRADGSTAL
+332 HRADGSTAL
-344 NDARLVVYPGEIVG
+344 DEVRLRVRPGEIVG

-374 AGDTPVSGG
+374 AGSAPAVAG
-383 TVTLADTDITTA
+383 TVTLDGTDITA
-395 NPATRTGLG
+395 ARPATRTGLG
-404 IGIVPED
+404 LGVVPED
-411 RHRDAMVAEMTLA
+411 RHRDAMVADMTIA

-430 RLGRFRR
+430 QLGRFRR
-437 FGLLDKQA
+437 FGLLDKRA
-445 MGRAAKA
+445 MGRAAQA
-452 ELDRFDVRAAGP
+452 ELERFDVRAAGP
-464 WVPMGS
+464 WARMGA

-482 RELSAAN
+482 RELSTEN

-518 TAGCGVL
+518 ADGCGVL

-535 ALCDRVFV
+535 ALCDRVLV
-543 AYRGALAGPVET
+543 AYRGTLTCPVET
-555 SDPAAAQQISEL
+555 ADPAAAQQISEL
-567 MMGVAA
+567 MMGVSA

>member
-36 ILGENGAGKST
+36 VLGENGAGKST
-47 LCNLVFGGYP
+47 LCNLVFGGYQ
-57 PDTGRIALGGK
+57 PDTGRIQLGGT

-79 AAGVAMVHQHFSLV
+79 ASGVAMVHQHFSLV

-101 LLLTQHGLRLRRQ
+101 LLLTQHGLRSRRKE
-114 DLTDRLDEIAQTYRL
+114 LTDRLDEIAQRYRL

-158 SLILLDE
+158 ALILLDE

-215 TVAGGGRMST
+215 TVAGGGRMSNT
-225 TSIAQLLTAMVGRT
+225 TIAQLLTAMVGRT
-239 AADLDPTVAA
+239 AADLDPSVAA
-249 TIGLDPADAVTHR
+249 TIGLDSADAARSVDVPVTNA
-262 VGAAPTSISGPDA
+262 GSGSPA
-275 AEPRSITT
+275 T
-283 SKTSVPMGETGS
+283 
-295 TASALTRA
+295 ALT
-303 PIVEHGAESVAP
+303 EEAESSSSNVRLGSA
-315 RVDNESG
+315 DSG
-322 SAAAVLTVDR
+322 SPAPVLTVDR
-332 VTVHRADGSTAL
+332 VTVHRADGSAAL
-344 NDARLVVYPGEIVG
+344 DDARLVVRPGEIVG

-374 AGDTPVSGG
+374 AGGTPVSGG
-383 TVTLADTDITTA
+383 SVTLAGTDITTA
-395 NPATRTGLG
+395 SPATRTGLG
-404 IGIVPED
+404 LGIVPED

-445 MGRAAKA
+445 MGRAAQT

-518 TAGCGVL
+518 ADGCGVL

-555 SDPAAAQQISEL
+555 SDPTAAQQISEL

>member
-9 HGVGKRFGDVQAL
+9 QGLGKSFGDVRAL

-36 ILGENGAGKST
+36 VLGENGAGKST
-47 LCNLVFGGYP
+47 LCNLVFGGYR
-57 PDTGRIALGGK
+57 PDAGRMLLGGNE
-68 DFRPDSPAAAM
+68 FHPDSPAAAM

-101 LLLTQHGLRLRRQ
+101 LLLTQHGLRMRRR
-114 DLTDRLDEIAQTYRL
+114 DLTDRLDEIAQRYRL

-134 QQVATMPVGARQKVE
+134 QRVATMPVGARQKVE
-149 IVKALLRDP
+149 IVKALLREP

-179 DTCRAIAADG
+179 DTCRAVAADG
-189 KAVVLVTHK
+189 TAVVLVTHK

-215 TVAGGGRMST
+215 TVAGGGRMSK
-225 TSIAQLLTAMVGRT
+225 TSIAELLTAMVGRT

-249 TIGLDPADAVTHR
+249 TLGLDTAGPR
-262 VGAAPTSISGPDA
+262 AAA
-275 AEPRSITT
+275 RQRH
-283 SKTSVPMGETGS
+283 S
-295 TASALTRA
+295 TALDATA
-303 PIVEHGAESVAP
+303 PVLSVEGLCAE
-315 RVDNESG
+315 
-322 SAAAVLTVDR
+322 
-332 VTVHRADGSTAL
+332 RADGSTAL
-344 NDARLVVYPGEIVG
+344 AQARLAVRPGEIVG

-363 GNGQSELVAVL
+363 GNGQSELVAIL
-374 AGDTPVSGG
+374 AGSASATGG
-383 TVTLADTDITTA
+383 TVTLDGTDITA
-395 NPATRTGLG
+395 ARPATRTELGLG
-404 IGIVPED
+404 VVPED
-411 RHRDAMVAEMTLA
+411 RHRDGMVAGMTIA

-430 RLGRFRR
+430 QLGRFRR
-437 FGLLDKQA
+437 FGLLDRRA
-445 MGRAAKA
+445 IGRAAQA
-452 ELDRFDVRAAGP
+452 ELDRFDVRASGP
-464 WVPMGS
+464 WVRMGS

-482 RELSAAN
+482 RELSATN

-518 TAGCGVL
+518 TEGCGVL

-543 AYRGALAGPVET
+543 AYRGALTGPVET
-555 SDPAAAQQISEL
+555 ADLTAAQQISEL

>member
-9 HGVGKRFGDVQAL
+9 QGLGKSFGDVRAL

-36 ILGENGAGKST
+36 VLGENGAGKST
-47 LCNLVFGGYP
+47 LCNLVFGGYR
-57 PDTGRIALGGK
+57 PDTGRMTLGGTE
-68 DFRPDSPAAAM
+68 FRPDSPAAAM

-101 LLLTQHGLRLRRQ
+101 LLLTQRGVRMRRAE
-114 DLTDRLDEIAQTYRL
+114 LTGRLDQIAQRYRL
-129 RVDLD
+129 RIDLD

-179 DTCRAIAADG
+179 DTCRAVAADG

-215 TVAGGGRMST
+215 TVAGGGRMSNT
-225 TSIAQLLTAMVGRT
+225 GIAQLLTAMVGRT

-249 TIGLDPADAVTHR
+249 TLGFDTARSATKVTPAPETATPVLSVDGL
-262 VGAAPTSISGPDA
+262 
-275 AEPRSITT
+275 
-283 SKTSVPMGETGS
+283 
-295 TASALTRA
+295 TA
-303 PIVEHGAESVAP
+303 
-315 RVDNESG
+315 
-322 SAAAVLTVDR
+322 
-332 VTVHRADGSTAL
+332 HRADGSTAL
-344 NDARLVVYPGEIVG
+344 DEVRLRVRPGEIVG

-374 AGDTPVSGG
+374 AGSAPAVAG
-383 TVTLADTDITTA
+383 TVTLDGTDITA
-395 NPATRTGLG
+395 ARPATRTGLG
-404 IGIVPED
+404 LGVVPED
-411 RHRDAMVAEMTLA
+411 RHRDAMVADMTIA

-430 RLGRFRR
+430 QLGRFRR
-437 FGLLDKQA
+437 FGLLDKRA
-445 MGRAAKA
+445 MGRAAQA
-452 ELDRFDVRAAGP
+452 ELERFDVRAAGP
-464 WVPMGS
+464 WARMGA

-482 RELSAAN
+482 RELSTEN

-518 TAGCGVL
+518 ADGCGVL

-535 ALCDRVFV
+535 ALCDRVLV
-543 AYRGALAGPVET
+543 AYRGTLTCPVET
-555 SDPAAAQQISEL
+555 ADPAAAQQISEL
-567 MMGVAA
+567 MMGVSA

>member
-22 HDVDVTVESGTVHC
+22 HDVDVTLESGTVHC
-36 ILGENGAGKST
+36 VLGENGAGKST
-47 LCNLVFGGYP
+47 LCNLVFGGYH
-57 PDTGRIALGGK
+57 PDTGRMQLGGK

-79 AAGVAMVHQHFSLV
+79 ASGVAMVHQHFSLV

-101 LLLTQHGLRLRRQ
+101 LLLTQHGLRSRRKE
-114 DLTDRLDEIAQTYRL
+114 LTDRLDEIAQRYRL

-158 SLILLDE
+158 ALILLDE

-215 TVAGGGRMST
+215 TVAGGGRMSNT
-225 TSIAQLLTAMVGRT
+225 TIAQLLTAMVGRT

-249 TIGLDPADAVTHR
+249 TIGLDPADSATTADSPATALP
-262 VGAAPTSISGPDA
+262 VGPAT
-275 AEPRSITT
+275 E
-283 SKTSVPMGETGS
+283 S
-295 TASALTRA
+295 TPSNAGLESS
-303 PIVEHGAESVAP
+303 AESDSPAP
-315 RVDNESG
+315 
-322 SAAAVLTVDR
+322 VLTIDR
-332 VTVHRADGSTAL
+332 VTVHRADGSAAL
-344 NDARLVVYPGEIVG
+344 DDACLVVRPGEIVG

-374 AGDTPVSGG
+374 AGATPVSAG

-404 IGIVPED
+404 LGVVPED

-445 MGRAAKA
+445 MGRAAQA

-503 IGAVDFVLTQLRRAA
+503 IGAVDFVLTQLRHAA
-518 TAGCGVL
+518 ADGCGVL

-543 AYRGALAGPVET
+543 AYRGTLAGPIET
-555 SDPAAAQQISEL
+555 ADPAAAQQISEL